1 MSGSTL
7 SADTLAVLSD
17 CTVQENTVILPAR
30 QLGRDAY
37 IAVDKA
43 LRGLGGKWSRK
54 AKGHVFPF
62 DPSDALTEAVSGGE
76 YVNRKQ
82 ELQFFPTPDDL
93 AARLVQH
100 GMIEPGMKVL
110 EPSAGQGAIVRNALN
125 AGAHVT
131 AVEVDAAHCAMLSV
145 IGAATLD
152 VVHADFPAW
161 AAANKATAFDAVLMN
176 PPFRR
181 NQDAKHIQAA
191 WALLKPS
198 GRLVAICSE
207 GVLQRSRST
216 ERAFQQWVADIGA
229 SLDILPPGTFKAAGT
244 SVSTVLLRATTPF

>member
-1 MSGSTL
+1 MSGSTI
-7 SADTLAVLSD
+7 SADAHAVLAE
-17 CTVQENTVILPAR
+17 CTVRDNTVFLPAR
-30 QLGRDAY
+30 QLARDLY
-37 IAVDKA
+37 VPVDKV
-43 LRGLGGKWSRK
+43 LKGLGGKWSRK
-54 AKGHVFPF
+54 AGGHIFPF
-62 DPSDALTEAVSGGE
+62 DPTGKLAEAVSGGE

-93 AARLVQH
+93 AARLVRH
-100 GMIEPGMKVL
+100 AMIEPGMKVL
-110 EPSAGQGAIVRNALN
+110 EPSAGQGVIVRNALN
-125 AGAHVT
+125 AGARVT
-131 AVEVDAAHCAMLSV
+131 AVEVDAAHCAMLSE
-145 IGAATLD
+145 IGTATLD

-161 AAANKATAFDAVLMN
+161 AAANKATTFDAVLMN
-176 PPFRR
+176 PPFTR

-191 WALLKPS
+191 WALLKPG

-244 SVSTVLLRATTPF
+244 SVSTVLLRATKPF